1 MPASSWKK
9 LLEVV
14 NDRTYNQ
21 LPNFKSKPPSMR
33 AALKIRTDELP
44 LSETKLTRDFLN
56 LV

>member
-14 NDRTYNQ
+14 NNRTYNQ

-44 LSETKLTRDFLN
+44 LSDTKLTRDFLN